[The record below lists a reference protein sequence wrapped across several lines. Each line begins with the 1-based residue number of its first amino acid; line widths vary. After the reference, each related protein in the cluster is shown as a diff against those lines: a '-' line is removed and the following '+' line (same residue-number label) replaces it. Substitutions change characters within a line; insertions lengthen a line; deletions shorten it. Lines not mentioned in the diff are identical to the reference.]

1 MSIFHCVLI
10 RAALKRHDSHAGPQ
24 AKDKHTYGRS
34 ACLPNHCPASQPTI
48 AVFISEHRQSNAP
61 YLIRTRCMI
70 RLTFQSDASGTA
82 FVLRWVRNSP
92 ATIND
97 SLTHG
102 RDRLFQN
109 HETPSAVHSTVR
121 DAFTTLALSSSDP
134 GSTLSNKV
142 HTHCVNTVRLALS
155 GRRLEMAVS
164 WKAYGLTVAIRMGY
178 SWL

>member
-1 MSIFHCVLI
+1 MESVLSDE
-10 RAALKRHDSHAGPQ
+10 LQD
-24 AKDKHTYGRS
+24 
-34 ACLPNHCPASQPTI
+34 
-48 AVFISEHRQSNAP
+48 EQSTSVNWT
-61 YLIRTRCMI
+61 LTFGCI

-121 DAFTTLALSSSDP
+121 DAFTTMALSSSDP
-134 GSTLSNKV
+134 GSTLSNEV
-142 HTHCVNTVRLALS
+142 NTHSVNTVRLALS